1 MLDGFQYVLAQIGV
15 VVAIT
20 ALLAGLLG
28 WLIGRGSRRRTEKSF
43 ERAIAA
49 IARTEPE
56 ASAFAPP
63 SVPETAVVP
72 EDPAPETD
80 PAPPAVAD
88 AEPAAAE
95 EPLAQRQPYVATVIE
110 HVPLHEVADPDATI
124 IRPAS
129 TPKTTPYLPPGSVIT
144 SAPVGPGAAPYRPPT
159 SVQPATAE
167 DVQQLRQELRNRDL
181 EIGRIEAGALSAWD
195 RTVPQLERQI
205 DDLLAENDTLRRT
218 IREAEE
224 HSDVDAATVEHL
236 RALVAERDTRI
247 AELRA
252 QA

>member
-49 IARTEPE
+49 IGRPELE
-56 ASAFAPP
+56 ASAFAPT
-63 SVPETAVVP
+63 SVPDAATASD
-72 EDPAPETD
+72 DPAAENVPD
-80 PAPPAVAD
+80 PDAVAD
-88 AEPAAAE
+88 DAAAE
-95 EPLAQRQPYVATVIE
+95 EPLAQRRPYGAMLIE
-110 HVPLHEVADPDATI
+110 HVPLHEISDPDSTV

-129 TPKTTPYLPPGSVIT
+129 SPKTTPYIPPGSVIT
-144 SAPVGPGAAPYRPPT
+144 SAPGGPPAGPNRPRTGAQL
-159 SVQPATAE
+159 STAE

-205 DDLLAENDTLRRT
+205 DALLAENDALRRK
-218 IREAEE
+218 IRQAEE
-224 HSDVDAATVEHL
+224 HSDVDAATVDHL
-236 RALVAERDTRI
+236 RTLVADRDTKI